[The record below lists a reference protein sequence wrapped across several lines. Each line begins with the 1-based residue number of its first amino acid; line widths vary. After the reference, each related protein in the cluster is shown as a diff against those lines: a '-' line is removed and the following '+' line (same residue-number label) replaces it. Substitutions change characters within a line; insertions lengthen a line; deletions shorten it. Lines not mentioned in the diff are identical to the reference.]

1 VIAPTITA
9 IMSIASPAYGEKDEA
24 MTVTTTNAIKI
35 NVNIVRPYG
44 AFRGPGSVIVSPV
57 SFVSV

>member
-1 VIAPTITA
+1 
-9 IMSIASPAYGEKDEA
+9 MSIANPAYGEKDEA